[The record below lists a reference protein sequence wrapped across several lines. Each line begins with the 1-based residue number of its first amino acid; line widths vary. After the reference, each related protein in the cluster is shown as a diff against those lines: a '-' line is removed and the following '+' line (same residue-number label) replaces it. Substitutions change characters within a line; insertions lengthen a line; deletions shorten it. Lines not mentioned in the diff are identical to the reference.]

1 MLLFFSEGSIASEW
15 SILNNKKATS
25 NSQFSRPI
33 VLVCAILSLII
44 IQSLGNLSLIQG
56 FIPNDPVGN
65 PWHLDA
71 IKVHSVWDHGYSFY
85 APEAVGLCVI
95 GEAII
100 DDQNGDLNITEKA
113 SFSWDGNSSS
123 YLPYPT
129 SSSSSHEAAVASVAA
144 STINNGVGVA
154 GIVNAPLYSAWPWGS
169 YPVEDVTS
177 YRIYLQKLMD
187 IFDWG
192 TSFGRMVFTMSFL
205 ATVYLL
211 DFDDPVLVELHNKVS
226 ELYENG
232 EALFFAGCDNILCPL
247 HPKDVPQSLPYVRVI
262 GRFDSTGTFN
272 EGGYGEKLF
281 LVGPAGGVPAY
292 MQTTGNYGTFGGSSC
307 STPIVAASAVLLWNQ
322 FPWASNGQIEDAL
335 VWGATDILNQGWD
348 DRSGYGKLN
357 VEKAR
362 EYLVE
367 YIPSANS
374 YRLNWSNI
382 NHDPLTTT
390 SGETT
395 NGVASILPLHV
406 YVGISIPIIVIL
418 LVLQAVIKRRETVSE
433 TV

>member
-1 MLLFFSEGSIASEW
+1 MGNIGLSSKLCFPRQIILVSATIFLLTVYSFGN
-15 SILNNKKATS
+15 L
-25 NSQFSRPI
+25 PI
-33 VLVCAILSLII
+33 V
-44 IQSLGNLSLIQG
+44 QG
-56 FIPNDPVGN
+56 FIPNDPEGN

-71 IKVHSVWDHGYSFY
+71 IKIHSVWDHGYSFY
-85 APEAVGLCVI
+85 SPDAIGLCVV

-113 SFSWDGNSSS
+113 SFSWNGDFTS
-123 YLPYPT
+123 YLPYP
-129 SSSSSHEAAVASVAA
+129 SSSASSHEAAVASVAA
-144 STINNGVGVA
+144 STINNNLGVS

-169 YPVEDVTS
+169 YPLEDVDS
-177 YRIYLQKLMD
+177 YRIYLQKLID

-192 TSFGRMVFTMSFL
+192 TSFGRIVFTMSFL

-211 DFDDPVLVELHNKVS
+211 EFDDPLLIELQNKVS

-232 EALFFAGCDNILCPL
+232 EALFFAGCDNVLCPL

-262 GRFDSTGTFN
+262 GRFDSTGAFN

-292 MQTTGNYGTFGGSSC
+292 IQTIGSYGTFGGSSC

-335 VWGATDILNQGWD
+335 VWGATDMLDTGWD
-348 DRSGYGKLN
+348 EKSGFGALN

-362 EYLVE
+362 AYLEEYV
-367 YIPSANS
+367 PSANS
-374 YRLNWSNI
+374 YRLNWTSFNNTFTTITSN
-382 NHDPLTTT
+382 NSSNL
-390 SGETT
+390 S
-395 NGVASILPLHV
+395 SLPIVL
-406 YVGISIPIIVIL
+406 GISIPIFASIIVI
-418 LVLQAVIKRRETVSE
+418 AVSVKRRKNS
-433 TV
+433 